1 VKRTA
6 VINAVG
12 LSASCLG
19 SHTPKLNALIA
30 KGAKA
35 TIEPAFPAVTCTAQS
50 NYLTGQKPSAH
61 GIVGNGWYNRD
72 LAEVQFWKQS
82 NHLVK
87 GKKVWDELRDMEP
100 GFTCAKLFWWYN
112 MYSSADYTITPRPM
126 YPADGRKVFDIY
138 TQPFSI
144 RNEIKEDLGEFPF
157 PAFWGPAAGAS
168 GKFEPDAV
176 SKWIAESAKWIEEKY
191 RPTLSLIY
199 LPHLDYN
206 LQRLGPNHPQAQ
218 EDFRRIDQIA
228 GDLIDFF
235 EARNIQL
242 IVLSEYGIS
251 EVSNPVHLNRV
262 FREKG
267 WVAIKEEMGRELLD
281 AGASKAFA
289 VADHQV
295 AHIYVNNA
303 SILKEVRECL
313 ANVQGVEQVLERDGK
328 GALGIDHDRAGDLIA
343 VSDARSWF
351 TYYYWFDDQ
360 KAPDFSRTVDIH
372 RKPGYDPVE
381 LFLDPAISLPMV
393 KIAGKLLKKKLGF
406 RMLMDV
412 IPLDASLVK
421 GSHGRIP
428 DDQNERPMIITGN
441 KESLPRGSV
450 SSTDVYD
457 IIKKAVLG

>member
-1 VKRTA
+1 MESSEMGGT
-6 VINAVG
+6 
-12 LSASCLG
+12 
-19 SHTPKLNALIA
+19 T
-30 KGAKA
+30 
-35 TIEPAFPAVTCTAQS
+35 
-50 NYLTGQKPSAH
+50 
-61 GIVGNGWYNRD
+61 RD

-87 GKKVWDELRDMEP
+87 GRKVWDELREMEP

-144 RNEIKEDLGEFPF
+144 RNEIKKDLGEFPF

-176 SKWIAESAKWIEEKY
+176 SKWIAESAKWIEKKY

-235 EARNIQL
+235 EAAEYTVNL
-242 IVLSEYGIS
+242 VLSEYGIS
-251 EVSNPVHLNRV
+251 EVSNPVHLNRI

-295 AHIYVNNA
+295 AHIYVNDL

-313 ANVQGVEQVLERDGK
+313 AK
-328 GALGIDHDRAGDLIA
+328 
-343 VSDARSWF
+343 
-351 TYYYWFDDQ
+351 
-360 KAPDFSRTVDIH
+360 SRV
-372 RKPGYDPVE
+372 
-381 LFLDPAISLPMV
+381 
-393 KIAGKLLKKKLGF
+393 
-406 RMLMDV
+406 
-412 IPLDASLVK
+412 
-421 GSHGRIP
+421 
-428 DDQNERPMIITGN
+428 
-441 KESLPRGSV
+441 
-450 SSTDVYD
+450 
-457 IIKKAVLG
+457 